1 MYRQDADK
9 LGHEPPSGKI
19 SPKCVSYK
27 TPDLCRLFASN
38 QMYEKRN
45 RWRLNLSRCSPC
57 VEVMDFVF
65 VHYLIVV
72 VIRFHGFLYC
82 ISDCKV
88 RISTDKL

>member
-27 TPDLCRLFASN
+27 TPDLCRLFASY

-45 RWRLNLSRCSPC
+45 RWQIKFEPMLPMRGS
-57 VEVMDFVF
+57 
-65 VHYLIVV
+65 
-72 VIRFHGFLYC
+72 HGFCFCTLFDSRSYTFSWFLVLYFRLQ
-82 ISDCKV
+82 S
-88 RISTDKL
+88 